1 MQLKQVVFIATV
13 FVVAGIAGVFIH
25 ALFGVA
31 IACVTIGYALVQVSK
46 RIAPPATSEKAELLS
61 RDYALNETGDIVNR
75 TVQESVECLASQI
88 GIQSDA
94 VATLTKAFHNI
105 QMLLDQQQQSVNQLI
120 YDTNADG
127 REESISERM
136 TAFATNTY
144 ELLNRFVDTT
154 VEMSASFMELVEKVN
169 SISAQMPQ
177 ALKALK
183 DIDQIASQTNL
194 LALNA
199 AIEAARAGES
209 GRGFAVVA
217 DEVRAL
223 SNRSAGFS
231 SVIQSQLKD
240 IAKAIEDLKATVS
253 TVASQDM
260 TYVLQVKAEM
270 QSVSDSLI
278 QRAVQDQQV
287 TREMKPIV
295 ASLVEQLNNA
305 VRALQFED
313 MSSQNMQYTI
323 KCLEDLIP
331 LVRGMAD
338 AAGNFSTLTGELEKY
353 KQSPKREKHNPVSAS
368 SISSG
373 SVELF

>member
-1 MQLKQVVFIATV
+1 MQFKLVAIISAV
-13 FVVAGIAGVFIH
+13 FVIASAAGVFVHSLI
-25 ALFGVA
+25 GVA
-31 IACVTIGYALVQVSK
+31 IACASLGVVLINANKSITPVD
-46 RIAPPATSEKAELLS
+46 TSNSAEFFS
-61 RDYALNETGDIVNR
+61 SSTVLNETSQIVNK
-75 TVQESVECLASQI
+75 TVQESVQCLVSQI

-94 VATLTKAFHNI
+94 VNTLTGAFQKI
-105 QMLLDQQQQSVNQLI
+105 QSLLDQQQKSINQLI
-120 YDTNADG
+120 YETNVNG
-127 REESISERM
+127 VNESISDRM
-136 TAFATNTY
+136 TAFADNTY

-169 SISAQMPQ
+169 VISVQMPQ

-240 IAKAIEDLKATVS
+240 IAAAIEDLKTTVS
-253 TVASQDM
+253 TVAAQDM

-270 QSVSDSLI
+270 QTVSDSLI

-305 VRALQFED
+305 IRALQFED
-313 MSSQNMQYTI
+313 MSTQNMHYTI
-323 KCLEDLIP
+323 RCLEDLIP
-331 LVRGMAD
+331 LIKGLTD
-338 AAGNFSTLTGELEKY
+338 LAGNFSNLASELDKY

-373 SVELF
+373 SVDLF